1 MKGLFY
7 FVYVVFFGIFVKDFF
22 ITFYYYFCYYYVVV
36 RYMYC
41 FPVSSRIKYLYSI
54 LVIDEYI
61 IDGVAY
67 SLIWVIPRPLMN
79 VFVGK
84 NRVGDY

>member
-7 FVYVVFFGIFVKDFF
+7 FVWEEFFGIFVNNFF

-41 FPVSSRIKYLYSI
+41 FSASSRIKYLCSI

-79 VFVGK
+79 VLVGK
-84 NRVGDY
+84 NRVGVY